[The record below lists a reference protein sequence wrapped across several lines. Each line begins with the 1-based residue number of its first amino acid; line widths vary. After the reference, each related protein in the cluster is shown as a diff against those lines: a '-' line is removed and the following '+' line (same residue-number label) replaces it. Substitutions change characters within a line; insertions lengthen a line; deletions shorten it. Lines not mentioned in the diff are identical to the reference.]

1 MRALIKAGGFCLYNN
16 FVSVFN
22 YCLDFGTKGSI
33 SMSKEKIYF
42 EEGDVSVTS
51 SRVLYGA
58 KNHFLRNINSAQVT
72 HEPSNKGALYLT
84 SVFFLVLGIAVWLYT
99 YGAGTRFFAVSCLLI
114 SGIPLIGALTSKEK
128 YFAYI
133 VGSGLGSGGHSYF
146 LESETD
152 ELPTKV
158 VDAINSALLDLH
170 KLGES
175 EKSDEKSDNKPDSSD
190 EIMKLKGLLD
200 AGAITQEEF
209 DAKKK
214 ELLGL

>member
-1 MRALIKAGGFCLYNN
+1 
-16 FVSVFN
+16 
-22 YCLDFGTKGSI
+22 
-33 SMSKEKIYF
+33 MSKEKIYF
-42 EEGDVSVTS
+42 ESGSERGFESGFESGEVIVTS
-51 SRVLYGA
+51 SRVVIGELNYI
-58 KNHFLRNINSAQVT
+58 LRNISAVQVQ
-72 HEPSNKGALYLT
+72 HKESQAGGFIVMAVVAGAFGFWMTTSSSPALFGFGLT
-84 SVFFLVLGIAVWLYT
+84 L
-99 YGAGTRFFAVSCLLI
+99 
-114 SGIPLIGALTSKEK
+114 LIGAGIFLLTAFISSEE
-128 YFAYI
+128 YF
-133 VGSGLGSGGHSYF
+133 VQVSSGGTPTNTLKSD
-146 LESETD
+146 TK

-158 VDAINSALLDLH
+158 VDAINSALLDLD

>member
-51 SRVLYGA
+51 SRVLFGKVNYIL
-58 KNHFLRNINSAQVT
+58 KNIEFTRVT
-72 HEPSNKGALYLT
+72 YSPSQATTSYVVGVVALAL
-84 SVFFLVLGIAVWLYT
+84 SIAFWLNT
-99 YGAGTRFFAVSCLLI
+99 AGDTRFFAVVFLVAA
-114 SGIPLIGALTSKEK
+114 GIAFYLGALQKKEYGVTIK
-128 YFAYI
+128 S
-133 VGSGLGSGGHSYF
+133 VGNWSSI

-170 KLGES
+170 KLEES